1 MATSKKTFALA
12 NFGDVLTIKDAAT
25 AIGAS
30 TDLIH
35 RLASKGIIRKFNVS
49 PRRVVIPKVDL
60 IAFLE
65 AGLASADKRPTHFN
79 PNAKSKKAGRK

>member
-1 MATSKKTFALA
+1 VATSKKTFALA

-79 PNAKSKKAGRK
+79 PNAPKKAGRK